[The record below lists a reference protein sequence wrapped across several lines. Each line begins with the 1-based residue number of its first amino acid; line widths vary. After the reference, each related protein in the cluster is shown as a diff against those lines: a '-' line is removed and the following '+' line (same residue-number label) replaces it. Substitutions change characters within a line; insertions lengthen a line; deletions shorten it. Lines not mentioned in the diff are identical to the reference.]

1 MEKQREYLLSTET
14 TCDMPREYYR
24 EHGINLLGLT
34 YIIDGKEYDSASDDS
49 LTPDEFFDKIR
60 NGAMPKTSQVT
71 VESAVKSFEA
81 IVKEGKDVF
90 HLAFSSGLSGTYQ
103 SCCIAAAEVMER
115 HPGSKVIVVDSLAAS
130 MGQGLMLDY
139 CVRLKDKGF
148 SLSELTETITRDRL
162 KFCHNFTVNDLFHL
176 HRGGRVS
183 KMSAVVGTAL
193 GIKPLLHVDDD
204 GHLINVGKTR
214 GRKQALTWL
223 VDRMADRIGD
233 NKNDK
238 IFISHSACYEDAKFV
253 ADLVRERFHIDD
265 ILIGDIGQVI
275 GSHTGIGTVAL
286 FFVGDTRDI

>member
-1 MEKQREYLLSTET
+1 MNPEREYVLSTET
-14 TCDMPREYYR
+14 TCDMPREYYQS
-24 EHGINLLGLT
+24 HGINLLGMT
-34 YIIDGKEYDSASDDS
+34 YMIADKEYDSAADDS

-71 VESAVKSFEA
+71 VESAVNSFEK
-81 IVKEGKDVF
+81 IVKEGKDIF
-90 HLAFSSGLSGTYQ
+90 HLAFSVRTFWNLPELLH
-103 SCCIAAAEVMER
+103 CCGR
-115 HPGSKVIVVDSLAAS
+115 HYGKIPRFKVIVVDSLAAS

-233 NKNDK
+233 NKNEK

-253 ADLVRERFHIDD
+253 ADLVRERFDIDD

>member
-1 MEKQREYLLSTET
+1 
-14 TCDMPREYYR
+14 
-24 EHGINLLGLT
+24 
-34 YIIDGKEYDSASDDS
+34 
-49 LTPDEFFDKIR
+49 
-60 NGAMPKTSQVT
+60 
-71 VESAVKSFEA
+71 
-81 IVKEGKDVF
+81 
-90 HLAFSSGLSGTYQ
+90 
-103 SCCIAAAEVMER
+103 
-115 HPGSKVIVVDSLAAS
+115 

-233 NKNDK
+233 NKNEK

>member
-103 SCCIAAAEVMER
+103 SCCIGAAEVMER

-233 NKNDK
+233 NKNEK